1 MRLFILC
8 LQLICSFQ
16 ALFGSQ
22 HETLCTSNTCFTFH
36 MEKANFSKAHQ
47 SCTNNG
53 GQLMTIRDK
62 HEEDVLQSLLSR
74 IQRESHSKPP
84 TFWIGLKLHKKDCV
98 VHGKPLRGFKWVSGE
113 EDSSYSNWK
122 KNPPL
127 TCTTDRCVMIDYTF
141 SVQDQLK
148 WRARGCGGHAFYACK
163 FYFQGM
169 CQPLA
174 LHGPGHISYI
184 APFSKNPQK
193 SKMNLLPKGT
203 YSEIT
208 CSDQQSHYSVCMELS
223 GTFSWTNPGPFCKLE
238 MPSYSVLCSCK
249 DGYDLDEDAF
259 SCRIGDLCRPDTCE
273 YQCVMGVSGFFCRC
287 PQGFHLDANLRT
299 CSDIDECQL
308 QTCEG
313 HECVNTPGSYKCV
326 CRDGYEMLD
335 GECRDIDECKTSTC
349 EHSCL
354 NYAGSF
360 SCRCN
365 DGFIPDSSKPRSCKK
380 HCAKERCQKVCEG
393 NMDSSCSCPEGY
405 IEDENF
411 CVDIN
416 ECASNW
422 CQQMCKNTFG
432 SYECSCREGFVPST
446 KGKCIIKAEDSEGWV
461 SSTPATGFVKPAT
474 KNNPMKSSS
483 VPAGAFLWVWVVVA
497 GFGHH
502 PLPNSNSWFKTE

>member
-1 MRLFILC
+1 LRPLTLTYLTF
-8 LQLICSFQ
+8 FQ

-62 HEEDVLQSLLSR
+62 HEEDVLKSLLSR

-84 TFWIGLKLHKKDCV
+84 AFWIGLKLHKKDCV

-174 LHGPGHISYI
+174 LLGPGHISYI

-193 SKMNLLPKGT
+193 SRMNLLPKGT

-208 CSDQQSHYSVCMELS
+208 CSDQQSHYSVCTDCEI
-223 GTFSWTNPGPFCKLE
+223 NND
-238 MPSYSVLCSCK
+238 SVLCSCK

-287 PQGFHLDANLRT
+287 PHGFHLDANLRT

-313 HECVNTPGSYKCV
+313 HGCVNTPGSYKC
-326 CRDGYEMLD
+326 
-335 GECRDIDECKTSTC
+335 
-349 EHSCL
+349 
-354 NYAGSF
+354 
-360 SCRCN
+360 
-365 DGFIPDSSKPRSCKK
+365 PRSCKK
-380 HCAKERCQKVCEG
+380 HCAEERCQKVCEG
-393 NMDSSCSCPEGY
+393 NMDSSCSCPDGY

-446 KGKCIIKAEDSEGWV
+446 NGKCIIKAEDGEV

-497 GFGHH
+497 VTVVITIFVIRLYVVKKQRNRELNFTQQ
-502 PLPNSNSWFKTE
+502 PASPVENNQC